1 MVLYGYSKFHF
12 YSDLKKNKGSILK
25 AAVEF
30 MKELKRDNCKLHIQE
45 ENQRVMKAKN
55 QKQLFRIFVS
65 TCMKCGDNEQ
75 KSKPKVKK
83 KTTKQSENNHG
94 PLQKLKVRSGALEK

>member
-1 MVLYGYSKFHF
+1 
-12 YSDLKKNKGSILK
+12 
-25 AAVEF
+25 
-30 MKELKRDNCKLHIQE
+30 MKELKRDNCKLHKLE

-83 KTTKQSENNHG
+83 KIQNSQRTIMDLYKN
-94 PLQKLKVRSGALEK
+94 